1 MRQGTAERG
10 LFLIPLPRRAGPPR
24 SLLKPHLFPPP
35 PFSAQSGNRLAVIPS
50 RRYGCSHLVATHA
63 KSAVAFASAH
73 PDAAAPPGGG
83 DLAGHHAV
91 RYLSLPDAA
100 FIRFLTGHTAPVTS
114 LALHPANDTLLSAS
128 RDDSVRLWDLRS
140 PVCSGRMAVPGAP
153 TVAADRQGLVFA
165 VGVAGGVI
173 KLFDSRQY
181 DAGPFSIITVG
192 GGGGGGGAGL
202 AGAAPPP
209 APPPPGST
217 PPAAGPRPPAP
228 AGFSD
233 LAFSPSGVL
242 LAAVA
247 GCDVWSLDAYDG
259 STRNHINTS
268 GAGGGGEGV
277 GGAGAAGAAGAAAAH
292 PPPTR
297 ATGPPGGQAAFS
309 PDDNYLIAG
318 CANGTVGA
326 WASGLVPAAAGMPAV
341 WAGGGGQA
349 FVLRWSPTRQCVAAA
364 GGGALALWVP
374 WSGGVGAAGA

>member
-1 MRQGTAERG
+1 LREGTAEGG
-10 LFLIPLPRRAGPPR
+10 LFLIPLPTGRAAR
-24 SLLKPHLFPPP
+24 SLLSLTPLFFFP

-192 GGGGGGGAGL
+192 GGGRRRRGGVGGGRAP
-202 AGAAPPP
+202 ARAA
-209 APPPPGST
+209 
-217 PPAAGPRPPAP
+217 AAREHPRRRGPAP
-228 AGFSD
+228 ARSGRLFGPRF
-233 LAFSPSGVL
+233 LALRRPPGRRGRVRRL
-242 LAAVA
+242 VPGRVRRQHAQPHQHVRR
-247 GCDVWSLDAYDG
+247 GRRRWG
-259 STRNHINTS
+259 RRRR
-268 GAGGGGEGV
+268 GRGGRGRR
-277 GGAGAAGAAGAAAAH
+277 
-292 PPPTR
+292 PPPTHTR
-297 ATGPPGGQAAFS
+297 DRPAGRPGR
-309 PDDNYLIAG
+309 L
-318 CANGTVGA
+318 
-326 WASGLVPAAAGMPAV
+326 
-341 WAGGGGQA
+341 
-349 FVLRWSPTRQCVAAA
+349 
-364 GGGALALWVP
+364 LAR
-374 WSGGVGAAGA
+374 